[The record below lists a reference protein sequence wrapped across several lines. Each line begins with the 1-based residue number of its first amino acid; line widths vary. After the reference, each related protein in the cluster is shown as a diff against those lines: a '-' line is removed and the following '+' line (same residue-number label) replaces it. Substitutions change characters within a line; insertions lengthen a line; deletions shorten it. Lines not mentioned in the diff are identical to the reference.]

1 MTDFENP
8 TAWRQRVRD
17 LFRRSRRR
25 VSSRA
30 QTVRDRVAQL
40 DASEVKNRLE
50 SMDIDAVRDQLSR
63 IDPGLLEAGA
73 ADVTDRDIERVVQ
86 EAEAIESRFHRDGP
100 LERLLDDGRLL
111 LHLVRDAWNGSYR
124 QVPRWTLSAA
134 VFALLY
140 VLNPLDLVPDALPVV
155 GALDD
160 AAVVSLSLLLM
171 EQDLLAYR
179 SWRQRA
185 LESPPTKSES
195 DSGPARLPGARA
207 EQ

>member
-1 MTDFENP
+1 MTDFEKP
-8 TAWRQRVRD
+8 TAWRQRARD
-17 LFRRSRRR
+17 LFRRSRHR
-25 VSSRA
+25 VSSQA
-30 QTVRDRVAQL
+30 QTVRDRVTQL

-50 SMDIDAVRDQLSR
+50 TMDVDAVRTQLSR
-63 IDPGLLEAGA
+63 IDPGFLEAGA
-73 ADVTDRDIERVVQ
+73 ADGTDRDVERVVR
-86 EAEAIESRFHRDGP
+86 EAEAIESRFHRGGP
-100 LERLLDDGRLL
+100 LGRLLDDGRLL

-124 QVPRWTLSAA
+124 EVPRWTLSAD

-185 LESPPTKSES
+185 LELPLTKSEFDAGLAS
-195 DSGPARLPGARA
+195 LPDTRV
-207 EQ
+207 E